1 MAPDNRLCSVSL
13 RNIFLVCGQ
22 YLILLRA
29 PAGDCDMFPP
39 PHITQLTS
47 SGQCPIISQPGTLR
61 PQTTV
66 GKLINGTFFGL
77 VFGPQVTQL
86 ALSFSWMG
94 SPQGLIHINWKNDDF
109 CVILCFIIEKRY
121 HLLGSWLYHIPTFT
135 ILCQTHRQTGS
146 GWWITNSDH
155 KSYCRLMI
163 RSRGAQGVILFFTL
177 LTVCWSW
184 AELAKT
190 FFIIFTSKLYDELML
205 IFLFASVGCLQ
216 LHSWPLCCLK
226 NKNYCRLSID
236 SVQRGKNKSQIWKSF
251 ELIWEI

>member
-1 MAPDNRLCSVSL
+1 MSNH
-13 RNIFLVCGQ
+13 F
-22 YLILLRA
+22 
-29 PAGDCDMFPP
+29 PAGD
-39 PHITQLTS
+39 TQTS
-47 SGQCPIISQPGTLR
+47 NYSRETYKWYLFWFGFWSPSNAICSLLELDWFTTKTNSHKPGKWWVLCNICVLLLKKGTIYEVPDCIISQHLQSSAR
-61 PQTTV
+61 QT
-66 GKLINGTFFGL
+66 
-77 VFGPQVTQL
+77 
-86 ALSFSWMG
+86 
-94 SPQGLIHINWKNDDF
+94 D
-109 CVILCFIIEKRY
+109 
-121 HLLGSWLYHIPTFT
+121 
-135 ILCQTHRQTGS
+135 RQTGS

-163 RSRGAQGVILFFTL
+163 RTRGAQGVILFFTL